1 MHAIVHKT
9 SGADANIVTQPPRLD
24 PAGETVHLPRHRH
37 MNLSGA
43 AGWTITVL
51 SGSAWITQDGD
62 IRDIVLEAG
71 QSFALDRDGP
81 AIISPLGDASLRIA
95 RRGATQERRPAAIR
109 RLFSAQT
116 RASYA

>member
-9 SGADANIVTQPPRLD
+9 SGTLPDIATRPSRLD
-24 PAGETVHLPRHRH
+24 PAGETVQLPHHRH

-43 AGWTITVL
+43 AGWTVTVL
-51 SGSAWITQDGD
+51 SGFAWITQDGD
-62 IRDIVLEAG
+62 VRDIVLDAG
-71 QSFALDRDGP
+71 QSFTLDRDGP
-81 AIISPLGDASLRIA
+81 AIISALGNARLRVA
-95 RRGATQERRPAAIR
+95 RPDSMPKQQHAAIR

>member
-9 SGADANIVTQPPRLD
+9 TGTLANVTARPSTLD
-24 PAGETVHLPRHRH
+24 PAGETVQLPRQRH

-62 IRDIVLEAG
+62 IRDIVLETG
-71 QSFALDRDGP
+71 QSFALDRNGP
-81 AIISPLGDASLRIA
+81 AIISSLGDASLRISGPQSTHEC
-95 RRGATQERRPAAIR
+95 RTATVH
-109 RLFSAQT
+109 RLFSAPA
-116 RASYA
+116 RISYA